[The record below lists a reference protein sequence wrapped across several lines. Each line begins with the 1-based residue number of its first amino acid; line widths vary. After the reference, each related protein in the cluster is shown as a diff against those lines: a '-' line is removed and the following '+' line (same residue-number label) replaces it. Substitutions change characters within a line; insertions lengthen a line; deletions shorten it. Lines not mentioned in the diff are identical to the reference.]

1 MSAPIRPWSKSTRWE
16 AVFTSDAS
24 RTFVAYAYIA
34 RASTPFTRETPYTWW
49 IEPDGFRRGADGTAR
64 TLMEAQGKC
73 ARAWDEMLARR
84 RAALGGGL

>member
-1 MSAPIRPWSKSTRWE
+1 MSAPIRPWSKATHWE
-16 AVFTSDAS
+16 AVFTSDPS

-34 RASTPFTRETPYTWW
+34 RAEKPLDRETPYVWW
-49 IEPDGFRRGADGTAR
+49 VEPDGGTRGVDGTAR
-64 TLMEAQGKC
+64 TLTEAKGKC